1 MKLMQVDNIKV
12 YRAIDEAKSQL
23 ITDQGQPVDN
33 AEIIEK
39 NKNFA
44 SYLINTKRPYY
55 SNNVSR
61 DPLFSSFEKNE
72 GMASELGIPVL
83 IQGTVVATIHFLSI
97 GSINFSQDSINM
109 VMEILNTLRKPI
121 NNIKMFLSAKKL
133 NETLLKKIAQKEKEL
148 QEKSQMTIPQITPVF
163 EQKIINNSQEMK
175 TVLNFIEKIAPTDS
189 NILILGES
197 GTGKELIARKV
208 HCLSPR
214 QMNNY
219 VIVNCG
225 AIQETLLESEFF
237 GHEKGSFTGAIATK
251 LGLVEKANNGTLFL
265 DEVGELSAGMQ
276 TKLLRFL
283 EQREA
288 YRVGGMSPYRVNVR
302 IIAATNRD
310 LKHEVEIGRFREDLY
325 YRLNTITV
333 TLPSLRERK
342 EDIIPIANY
351 FLNENKSIENHKTL
365 TPGAANILKNYRWP
379 GNIRELKNVMERV
392 FILNDSKFIDEFH
405 LSDLVTREEKQKT
418 DTELY
423 TEMTLSDLEKR
434 HIVRTLD
441 HLGGNKTKTAKALGI
456 TVKTLYNKLH
466 SYGMIQ
472 SREIFL

>member
-1 MKLMQVDNIKV
+1 
-12 YRAIDEAKSQL
+12 
-23 ITDQGQPVDN
+23 
-33 AEIIEK
+33 
-39 NKNFA
+39 
-44 SYLINTKRPYY
+44 
-55 SNNVSR
+55 
-61 DPLFSSFEKNE
+61 
-72 GMASELGIPVL
+72 
-83 IQGTVVATIHFLSI
+83 
-97 GSINFSQDSINM
+97 
-109 VMEILNTLRKPI
+109 
-121 NNIKMFLSAKKL
+121 
-133 NETLLKKIAQKEKEL
+133 
-148 QEKSQMTIPQITPVF
+148 
-163 EQKIINNSQEMK
+163 
-175 TVLNFIEKIAPTDS
+175 
-189 NILILGES
+189 
-197 GTGKELIARKV
+197 
-208 HCLSPR
+208 
-214 QMNNY
+214 
-219 VIVNCG
+219 
-225 AIQETLLESEFF
+225 
-237 GHEKGSFTGAIATK
+237 
-251 LGLVEKANNGTLFL
+251 
-265 DEVGELSAGMQ
+265 MQ